1 MLTVYLL
8 LTAGLWLV
16 MLLGAL
22 RAKDGQASTPWTAA
36 SIRRWRI
43 ATLLGLTWAV
53 SLLISGC
60 GGGEPEP
67 NAPRPGVD
75 CQARPELCA

>member
-1 MLTVYLL
+1 MLTAYLL
-8 LTAGLWLV
+8 LTAGMWLL

-22 RAKDGQASTPWTAA
+22 RAKPGQASKPWTAA
-36 SIRRWRI
+36 SIRGWRI

-53 SLLISGC
+53 SLLITGC
-60 GGGEPEP
+60 GGGGDDQVP
-67 NAPRPGVD
+67 APGVD